1 MAFTND
7 AYPAPDQVVQ
17 RMIRLHRPLQLQV
30 DNSVAAAAIWRNL
43 IMGSKADRLVDLERL
58 RDLIRQEVKGIRQKK
73 EQGKLSL
80 SLSRSGNN
88 VWPSASGIIEA

>member
-1 MAFTND
+1 MAFAND
-7 AYPAPDQVVQ
+7 AYPPPDQVVQ

-58 RDLIRQEVKGIRQKK
+58 RDLIRQEVKGIRNKK

-80 SLSRSGNN
+80 GLQGRSMSQQGTR
-88 VWPSASGIIEA
+88 AIEM

>member
-1 MAFTND
+1 M
-7 AYPAPDQVVQ
+7 Q

-30 DNSVAAAAIWRNL
+30 DNSVAASAIWRNL

-58 RDLIRQEVKGIRQKK
+58 RDLIRQEVKGIRGKK

-80 SLSRSGNN
+80 GLAKTSA
-88 VWPSASGIIEA
+88 WPSETRAIEA